1 MAKRPGL
8 GTTHTTS
15 SLLRHEHGGGAP
27 GEEKVTVAWAVVI
40 SQAPKQTNADLG
52 VGAQRWAVSV
62 ALPDIKSQL
71 VDTVNVEWGR
81 SNSTPLLNEEVTF
94 RFHGSKVLEKNT
106 ENMILGDFYVFY
118 STPSRSPIYLAS
130 IPTAWKPMAKTSKGG
145 TLYLKLYID
154 SAMFQTRVEL
164 SEGAQSVDSM
174 IDSTTASV
182 IRKRTLSSVS
192 EAPMGSRFQPTN
204 PKIMEVH
211 KRSSVTLK
219 KVVCVVD
226 DVNGVVELE
235 DTGEIITGAIRDVYF
250 ARGAMK
256 NAHDFK
262 TEGGHSLVAK
272 HFYRI
277 SDTAEAMAPPL
288 SVSDHRLQIVLE
300 LQHLASASNF
310 LKEFFHHAKECSVNV
325 HAAIAIADAW
335 VGEEILHP
343 SVASGTSKIDATHGG
358 LTWLVEGKRPT
369 TVEHFT
375 FTLNHQTRRH
385 DLCAQTIHAFAHFVY
400 GHSNKHIVIADI
412 QGTPAHINGQDMMV
426 LLDPMTHA
434 ASGDSGIGDF
444 GKPGIQTFIRDHK
457 CGDVCRALDLE
468 KSVPL
473 TLDNMVPLPAE
484 GSDGDEDSL
493 IRDLVNVGSQ
503 PQSTQSTDNPTK
515 NIE

>member
-15 SLLRHEHGGGAP
+15 SLLCHEHGGGAP
-27 GEEKVTVAWAVVI
+27 GEEKVTVAWAVRE
-40 SQAPKQTNADLG
+40 SRAPKQTNADLG

-106 ENMILGDFYVFY
+106 ANMILGDFYAFY

-145 TLYLKLYID
+145 TLYLELYIA

-174 IDSTTASV
+174 MDSTTASV

-192 EAPMGSRFQPTN
+192 EGSNRNIPVKRPAPMGSRFQPTN

-211 KRSSVTLK
+211 KWSSVTLK
-219 KVVCVVD
+219 KVICVVD

-272 HFYRI
+272 RFYRI

-300 LQHLASASNF
+300 LHRLASTSYF
-310 LKEFFHHAKECSVNV
+310 LKTFFHHAKECSVNV
-325 HAAIAIADAW
+325 HAG
-335 VGEEILHP
+335 V
-343 SVASGTSKIDATHGG
+343 
-358 LTWLVEGKRPT
+358 
-369 TVEHFT
+369 
-375 FTLNHQTRRH
+375 
-385 DLCAQTIHAFAHFVY
+385 
-400 GHSNKHIVIADI
+400 
-412 QGTPAHINGQDMMV
+412 
-426 LLDPMTHA
+426 
-434 ASGDSGIGDF
+434 
-444 GKPGIQTFIRDHK
+444 
-457 CGDVCRALDLE
+457 
-468 KSVPL
+468 
-473 TLDNMVPLPAE
+473 
-484 GSDGDEDSL
+484 
-493 IRDLVNVGSQ
+493 SQ
-503 PQSTQSTDNPTK
+503 PTFRDT
-515 NIE
+515 